1 MIKNTMIPK
10 VAIVITTIL
19 VYYTLVY
26 FNQIILRENDLLMY
40 VLGILFL
47 TNNLHRNIISSIG
60 SLYFITTIYFI
71 LTQERSIAE
80 ELFIYFFN
88 YFLILFIGNLYLK
101 NNTNDKIKNKIKILK

>member
-1 MIKNTMIPK
+1 MMKNKIIPK

-26 FNQIILRENDLLMY
+26 SKQIIWRENDLLMY

-47 TNNLHRNIISSIG
+47 TNNLPKNIIVAIG

-80 ELFIYFFN
+80 ELFIYFLN
-88 YFLILFIGNLYLK
+88 YFLILFIGNLYLQ
-101 NNTNDKIKNKIKILK
+101 NNNNNKHIVNIIK

>member
-1 MIKNTMIPK
+1 MMKSTTIPK
-10 VAIVITTIL
+10 VAIVITTIS

-26 FNQIILRENDLLMY
+26 FNQIILRENELLMC

-47 TNNLHRNIISSIG
+47 TNNLQRNIISFIG
-60 SLYFITTIYFI
+60 SLYFIATIYFI

-80 ELFIYFFN
+80 ELFIYFLN

-101 NNTNDKIKNKIKILK
+101 NNTNDKVKNKINIIK